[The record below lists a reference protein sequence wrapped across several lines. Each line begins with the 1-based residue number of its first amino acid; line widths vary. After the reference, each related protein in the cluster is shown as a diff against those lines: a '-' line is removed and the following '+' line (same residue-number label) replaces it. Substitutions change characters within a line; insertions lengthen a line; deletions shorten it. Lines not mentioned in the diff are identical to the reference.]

1 MYIYMVNINVYTA
14 CRLDKQLKEM
24 EQKHHIGSSWNPS
37 DRIYLEMKSTFT
49 KDRKRQVA
57 EALWVASSGRQ
68 FLLQIK
74 AKYAGNFHSS

>member
-1 MYIYMVNINVYTA
+1 MININVYTA

-24 EQKHHIGSSWNPS
+24 EQKHHIGSRWNPL

-57 EALWVASSGRQ
+57 EALWAASSRRQ
-68 FLLQIK
+68 FLLQMK
-74 AKYAGNFHSS
+74 AKYAGNIHSS

>member
-24 EQKHHIGSSWNPS
+24 EQKHHIGSRWNPS

-49 KDRKRQVA
+49 KDQKRQVA
-57 EALWVASSGRQ
+57 EALWAQHQAGGSSCC
-68 FLLQIK
+68 K
-74 AKYAGNFHSS
+74 